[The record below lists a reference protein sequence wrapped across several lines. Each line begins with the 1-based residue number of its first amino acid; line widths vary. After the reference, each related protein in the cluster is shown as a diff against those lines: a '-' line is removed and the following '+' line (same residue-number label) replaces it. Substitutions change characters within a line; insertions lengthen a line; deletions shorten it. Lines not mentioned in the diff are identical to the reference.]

1 MRLVSA
7 FADGL
12 YPPALTTLVGDDDAV
27 CILLS
32 TEESP
37 KSIAFP
43 SVASVIKSITLLWPS
58 ESDIPEKFIPRT
70 EFDAIVFPSPPMVVK
85 SPKSALL
92 PNV

>member
-12 YPPALTTLVGDDDAV
+12 YPPALTTLVGDDYAV

-43 SVASVIKSITLLWPS
+43 SVASVIKSITLL
-58 ESDIPEKFIPRT
+58 
-70 EFDAIVFPSPPMVVK
+70 
-85 SPKSALL
+85 
-92 PNV
+92 